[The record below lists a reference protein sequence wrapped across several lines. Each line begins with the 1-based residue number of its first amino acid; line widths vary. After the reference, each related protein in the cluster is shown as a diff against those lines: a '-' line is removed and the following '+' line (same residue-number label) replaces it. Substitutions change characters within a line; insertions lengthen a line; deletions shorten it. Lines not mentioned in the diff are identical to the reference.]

1 MSMVVIGSVFVDVK
15 GYPIEEYIP
24 GGRNAGRVEQVHGG
38 VARNIAE
45 DIAHVGEPVTFVSL
59 VDETGAGTDV
69 IDRLRAGG
77 AETKY
82 IRRTPDGMGTWLAVF
97 DHHNEVA
104 AAISKRP
111 DLLPIGSILDDCGD
125 EIFANADSALLELD
139 LEPETVEKV
148 YRLAEKHGVPVY
160 AAVSNM
166 RIALQNRA
174 YLPKTACF
182 VCNEQEADILFPG
195 KLTGLSADTLAPA
208 LQTVMGTLGMDA
220 IVVTLAE
227 QGAVYASAEA
237 CGRVPA
243 EQVAVMDTAGAGDA
257 FFAGVSVGLS
267 RGASL
272 KRACEI
278 GTLLAAKVIS
288 TTENVCPTMTVQLE
302 EA

>member
-15 GYPIEEYIP
+15 GYPTEEYIP

-45 DIAHVGEPVTFVSL
+45 DIALVQEPVAFVSL

-69 IDRLRAGG
+69 IERLRRSGV
-77 AETKY
+77 ETKF

-111 DLLPIGSILDDCGD
+111 DLLPIGEILDDCGD
-125 EIFANADSALLELD
+125 EIFAAAGSVLLELD
-139 LEPETVEKV
+139 LEPETVAKV
-148 YRLAEKHGVPVY
+148 YALAEKHGVPVY
-160 AAVSNM
+160 AAVSNI
-166 RIALQNRA
+166 RIALQNRS

-195 KLTGLSADTLAPA
+195 KLAGLSPEKLAPA
-208 LQTVMGTLGMDA
+208 LQAVMGTQGMER

-227 QGAVYASAEA
+227 QGAVYASAEV
-237 CGRVPA
+237 CGRIPA
-243 EQVAVMDTAGAGDA
+243 ERVFVKDTTGAGDA
-257 FFAGVSVGLS
+257 FFAGVSVGLT

-272 KRACEI
+272 KKACEI
-278 GTLLAAKVIS
+278 GTLLAARVIS
-288 TTENVCPTMTVQLE
+288 TTENVCPPMTLDME